1 MANEQPLAPELDA
14 GPPPLGARMR
24 SLIVVPGRLIG
35 ALVFPDRFVPAAVE
49 KRHGVAALL
58 AVVLCGLL
66 SAYVVGERI
75 DVTSKVLQDEVTAQ
89 KNAGADYEGKSDREL
104 REDIAKGRTIEQV
117 KLGLSAGL
125 LQPVLILLLAIVVF
139 FAGRFVGGRT
149 SFAGSFSAA
158 AVAWLPRAVKS
169 LVITALALPS
179 PTLAPA
185 DVDQLN
191 ALAVFTG

>member
-35 ALVFPDRFVPAAVE
+35 ALVFPDRFVPSAVE

-58 AVVLCGLL
+58 AVILCGLL
-66 SAYVVGERI
+66 SAYVVGQRI
-75 DVTSKVLQDEVTAQ
+75 DVTSKVLQDEAVAQ
-89 KNAGADYEGKSDREL
+89 QNAGADFEGKSDREL

-125 LQPVLILLLAIVVF
+125 LEPVLIFLFAIKF
-139 FAGRFVGGRT
+139 FILGKFV
-149 SFAGSFSAA
+149 
-158 AVAWLPRAVKS
+158 
-169 LVITALALPS
+169 
-179 PTLAPA
+179 
-185 DVDQLN
+185 
-191 ALAVFTG
+191 